1 MKKTTLLV
9 LAFIFSGFVY
19 SQQLPQLTQFM
30 DNSYVIN
37 PAFAGM
43 EDFYQVRTSIRN
55 QWTGITDAPSTT
67 ILSIYGKQEENIG
80 LGGVIFND
88 QYGHTSR
95 AGGAVSYAYHL
106 AVSEKIKLS
115 LAISGGFTQFKIDKN
130 GWNVA
135 NPNDPLT
142 QGDVIVET
150 VPDATFGF
158 NFYSEK
164 WYLGVS
170 IPQLLSSN
178 LNLLDNNFAETLS
191 GEQTGSLSNH
201 MYIMGSYKISGHV
214 RVYQYGSGSGQWTQ
228 IGLDIDGEA
237 ADDLSGYS
245 VSISGDGGVVA
256 VAAKEN
262 DGSALDAGHV
272 RVYELSGTSW
282 VQLGADIVGE
292 AANDRSGAV
301 SINAAGDRV
310 AIGAPYNN
318 GNGSWSGHVRI
329 YEFNGTS
336 WAEQNNL
343 GTARKQL
350 AGAGLNYFQGRQ
362 QKKDG
367 ETLAQEGRDNLLGTA
382 GPTDE
387 LLASVDEQKR
397 LAKRAGDL
405 GQERL
410 DQSVTGLL
418 DALFDILPDGNSG
431 DEEMSIFP

>member
-43 EDFYQVRTSIRN
+43 EDYYQVRTSIRN

-106 AVSEKIKLS
+106 SVSERIKLS

-150 VPDATFGF
+150 VPDATFGL

-191 GEQTGSLSNH
+191 SEQTGSLSNH
-201 MYIMGSYKISGHV
+201 MYIMGSYKISANEEWNIEPAFLLQSVSPSPMQWDFGV
-214 RVYQYGSGSGQWTQ
+214 KVIYDKKLWFGADYRSTGDIGALFGYSINDRYLIGYSYDVLNSELSDYSSGSHEFM
-228 IGLDIDGEA
+228 L
-237 ADDLSGYS
+237 
-245 VSISGDGGVVA
+245 
-256 VAAKEN
+256 
-262 DGSALDAGHV
+262 
-272 RVYELSGTSW
+272 
-282 VQLGADIVGE
+282 
-292 AANDRSGAV
+292 
-301 SINAAGDRV
+301 
-310 AIGAPYNN
+310 AI
-318 GNGSWSGHVRI
+318 
-329 YEFNGTS
+329 
-336 WAEQNNL
+336 
-343 GTARKQL
+343 K
-350 AGAGLNYFQGRQ
+350 
-362 QKKDG
+362 
-367 ETLAQEGRDNLLGTA
+367 LL
-382 GPTDE
+382 
-387 LLASVDEQKR
+387 
-397 LAKRAGDL
+397 
-405 GQERL
+405 
-410 DQSVTGLL
+410 TGKT
-418 DALFDILPDGNSG
+418 
-431 DEEMSIFP
+431 E